1 MIEKFNFSDVKKFEI
16 FIFYFFYLFIS
27 LLDLFNKIYLYFS
40 FLKINRLNL
49 KMTQE
54 DKNLYTSKQ

>member
-49 KMTQE
+49 KMIQE
-54 DKNLYTSKQ
+54 DKNLYQ

>member
-1 MIEKFNFSDVKKFEI
+1 MIEKFNFSDAKNLKN
-16 FIFYFFYLFIS
+16 FYFFYFFIS
-27 LLDLFNKIYLYFS
+27 LLDLFNRIYLYFS

-54 DKNLYTSKQ
+54 NKNLYISKQ